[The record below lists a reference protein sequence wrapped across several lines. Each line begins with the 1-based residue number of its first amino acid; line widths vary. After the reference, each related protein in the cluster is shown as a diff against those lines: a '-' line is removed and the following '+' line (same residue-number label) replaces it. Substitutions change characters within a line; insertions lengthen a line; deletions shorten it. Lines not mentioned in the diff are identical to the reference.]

1 MGATFEP
8 NLNVAYFR
16 LGRCAA
22 YTVAPARFPI
32 AREGIR
38 SVRFRLFSPDD
49 RLKTVVSKIAGFSA
63 AEMIGARQRN
73 RRTSARLMA
82 RGKHPVGVQMSHFCS
97 VWRLG
102 QSCPQVRVAATI
114 AFSPGWVKADRRRS
128 TMPDRGH
135 SPGLGR
141 RHGRTQAIHQPQ
153 PGDGVALLQSY

>member
-1 MGATFEP
+1 MRRVYGRAGALP
-8 NLNVAYFR
+8 NR
-16 LGRCAA
+16 SGRHPVCS
-22 YTVAPARFPI
+22 VPAVF
-32 AREGIR
+32 ARR
-38 SVRFRLFSPDD
+38 P
-49 RLKTVVSKIAGFSA
+49 
-63 AEMIGARQRN
+63 AENSCEQRQRN

-82 RGKHPVGVQMSHFCS
+82 RGKHPVGVQMSHFWG

-114 AFSPGWVKADRRRS
+114 AFSPEWVKADRRRS